1 MDMSESNE
9 QTPWSLCIEC
19 VSLHGFPN
27 QSACAKPSRCS
38 PKPGARHDLVLANKS
53 RSYAGRSLLGVG
65 RPDVLVPSASERA
78 NERPPLSKPSQAGSF
93 AVVRQSNTI
102 AVEQRATGKP
112 VPTGNNWLVQYGA
125 RLRSFT
131 EVVGTCWN
139 CGTHP
144 ELFLVGT
151 GFPGV
156 FDGDLCCISA
166 WSSTRA
172 SRQACRTKAGW
183 MKGQKRLLIGN
194 LKLRR
199 LRLILSSRSSIGLR
213 ALWWKKMHH
222 SSSDC
227 LALFVDLDLQGHC
240 YVQSRMYR
248 FYHVF
253 LGQTVRQR
261 SNPDPS
267 GLIHWDGVRGQSIL
281 VD

>member
-1 MDMSESNE
+1 MWNWNWFLNVSEPGIPNN
-9 QTPWSLCIEC
+9 QT
-19 VSLHGFPN
+19 
-27 QSACAKPSRCS
+27 
-38 PKPGARHDLVLANKS
+38 
-53 RSYAGRSLLGVG
+53 
-65 RPDVLVPSASERA
+65 
-78 NERPPLSKPSQAGSF
+78 
-93 AVVRQSNTI
+93 SNTI
-102 AVEQRATGKP
+102 GFS
-112 VPTGNNWLVQYGA
+112 GNGEPEHNKCLLG
-125 RLRSFT
+125 
-131 EVVGTCWN
+131 EKK
-139 CGTHP
+139 HP
-144 ELFLVGT
+144 DLFLVGT